1 MKYTYENFA
10 RALTETGRYETPPSR
25 LRRPMAKPG
34 FWTTLRYVLCILRMT
49 YGCALRNVFGKFD
62 FDVWSRATW
71 RSLTVPEECMGTRVE
86 ISGFENRQAHAGPVV
101 YVCNHMSTLETM
113 ALPPILNPFGH
124 IAVILKLSLYKM
136 PLVGKAVQRI
146 GAIAVSRKN
155 PREDLR
161 TVLEEGCRRIA
172 DGLSVLIFPQGTRS
186 DEFNVHKF
194 SSLGTKLAE
203 RAGVPVVP
211 IACQSNFLGRGK
223 AGLLRDFGAVDPS
236 KPLRFLCGPALDP
249 KALGARETQERA
261 ISFIAETLESWG
273 LPVVR

>member
-25 LRRPMAKPG
+25 LRRPLAKPG
-34 FWTTLRYVLCILRMT
+34 FWTTLRYVLCILRIS
-49 YGCALRNVFGKFD
+49 YGCAVKHLFGRFN

-71 RSLTVPEECMGTRVE
+71 RSLTLPERMGARVE
-86 ISGFENRQAHAGPVV
+86 IAGFENRSAHAGPVV

-124 IAVILKLSLYKM
+124 IAVILKESLAKM
-136 PLVGKAVQRI
+136 PLIGPAICHV
-146 GAIAVSRKN
+146 GAIAVSRRN

-161 TVLEEGCRRIA
+161 TVLEEGGRRIA
-172 DGLSVLIFPQGTRS
+172 DGMSVLLFPQGTRS

-223 AGLLRDFGAVDPS
+223 AGLLKDFGAVDPS
-236 KPLRFLCGPALDP
+236 RPLRFLCGPALDP
-249 KALGARETQERA
+249 KVLGAKETQERA
-261 ISFIAETLESWG
+261 ISFIAQTLESWG